1 MDAARVPVRAWDAA
15 VVPGTGCRAWDA
27 DKSGWGLRGSGKGRT
42 AWTGPCQE
50 EEEKMETV
58 TISTVQHSSKMLT
71 CGKAEISHYFYSNAI
86 VTANLVT
93 HDRPETIIRQSFF
106 SGKSP
111 TASIHISHSICTN
124 LYVRCC
130 MGSRQRVVA

>member
-1 MDAARVPVRAWDAA
+1 MQLWSLGLAAELGMLTSLAGAYGDLERA
-15 VVPGTGCRAWDA
+15 GQR
-27 DKSGWGLRGSGKGRT
+27 GLAPAKKKKK
-42 AWTGPCQE
+42 
-50 EEEKMETV
+50 KMERV
-58 TISTVQHSSKMLT
+58 TISTVQHSGKMLT
-71 CGKAEISHYFYSNAI
+71 FGKAEISHYFYSNAI
-86 VTANLVT
+86 VIANLVT